1 MDPLLPDSFLYS
13 YKAESTVFA
22 LDGKQLTSRLNSTYI
37 ADVLPINN
45 PEFENYLGK
54 MNPFE
59 LEEKKEEIWL
69 SPMTKAPTP
78 TEMSKGQSDN
88 TNNATKKFD

>member
-1 MDPLLPDSFLYS
+1 MLSGVLGVKESNSDDILSIPFHLSHYFEQEAQMDRYCSL
-13 YKAESTVFA
+13 KI
-22 LDGKQLTSRLNSTYI
+22 LNFHK
-37 ADVLPINN
+37 N
-45 PEFENYLGK
+45 K
-54 MNPFE
+54 MT
-59 LEEKKEEIWL
+59 LECYRYQEKKEEIWL